1 MLDREGF
8 RPNVGIILLN
18 ANNEVWWGKRVRE
31 HSWQF
36 PQGGIKYGETPE
48 QAMYRELE
56 EEIGLR
62 QEHVKIV
69 GRTRDWLR
77 YEVPDHFIKREV
89 RGHYRGQKQIWFLLR
104 MVARDN
110 DVNLRLTD
118 HPEFDAW
125 RWHDYWVP
133 LDVVIEFKRD
143 VYQRALQELSRFLTW
158 PANGQGERRHGSR
171 YLRQPHERRGQDRD
185 NGGGNGAGGGGGETG
200 GKDGNAQA
208 ANRQAANASSKAVVA
223 ATRAIAEAAGS
234 SKLVLARDK
243 E

>member
-18 ANNEVWWGKRVRE
+18 SQNEVWWGKRVRE

-48 QAMYRELE
+48 QAMFRELE
-56 EEIGLR
+56 EEVGLR
-62 QEHVKIV
+62 AEHVKII

-77 YEVPDHFIKREV
+77 YEVPDHFIKREI

-104 MVARDN
+104 MVGRDC
-110 DVNLRLTD
+110 DINLRVSD

-125 RWHDYWVP
+125 RWHEYWVP

-143 VYQRALQELSRFLTW
+143 VYLKALQELSRFLNR
-158 PANGQGERRHGSR
+158 PQSANNQQRNR
-171 YLRQPHERRGQDRD
+171 DRVQH
-185 NGGGNGAGGGGGETG
+185 GNG
-200 GKDGNAQA
+200 
-208 ANRQAANASSKAVVA
+208 RQAHQSETNTSEPNGAELNNSPALPTASAQDQPESEPK
-223 ATRAIAEAAGS
+223 
-234 SKLVLARDK
+234 
-243 E
+243 

>member
-18 ANNEVWWGKRVRE
+18 AHNEVWWGKRVRE

-77 YEVPDHFIKREV
+77 YEVPDHFIKREI

-104 MVARDN
+104 MVTRDSS
-110 DVNLRLTD
+110 VNLRLTD

-125 RWHDYWVP
+125 RWHNYWVP
-133 LDVVIEFKRD
+133 LDTVIEFKRD

-158 PANGQGERRHGSR
+158 PPHGERRHNAR
-171 YLRQPHERRGQDRD
+171 YLRNPRGTDASAAKAPAQGART
-185 NGGGNGAGGGGGETG
+185 GAGRPAPAQQAQPALIVAET
-200 GKDGNAQA
+200 QL
-208 ANRQAANASSKAVVA
+208 VVSE
-223 ATRAIAEAAGS
+223 TQMILTPE
-234 SKLVLARDK
+234 K

>member
-158 PANGQGERRHGSR
+158 PAGGQGERRHSSR
-171 YLRQPHERRGQDRD
+171 YLRQPHAPR
-185 NGGGNGAGGGGGETG
+185 
-200 GKDGNAQA
+200 A
-208 ANRQAANASSKAVVA
+208 ANGNVPGNPPGKPAPNASSKAVVA
-223 ATRAIAEAAGS
+223 ATKAIADAAGS
-234 SKLVLARDK
+234 SKLMMLRDK

>member
-143 VYQRALQELSRFLTW
+143 VYQRALQELSRFLTG
-158 PANGQGERRHGSR
+158 PANGQAERRHSAR
-171 YLRQPHERRGQDRD
+171 YLRQPHERRGQDRG
-185 NGGGNGAGGGGGETG
+185 NGGNGGS
-200 GKDGNAQA
+200 AQPGDKPG
-208 ANRQAANASSKAVVA
+208 ANASSKAVVA
-223 ATRAIAEAAGS
+223 ASKAIAEAAGS
-234 SKLVLARDK
+234 SKLFMVRDK

>member
-133 LDVVIEFKRD
+133 LDVVIEFKRE

-158 PANGQGERRHGSR
+158 PAGGQGERRHTSR
-171 YLRQPHERRGQDRD
+171 YLRQPHERRSQERS
-185 NGGGNGAGGGGGETG
+185 NGGGSVANSGSAQGGGN
-200 GKDGNAQA
+200 KQV
-208 ANRQAANASSKAVVA
+208 ANASSKAVAVA
-223 ATRAIAEAAGS
+223 SKAIADAAGS
-234 SKLVLARDK
+234 SKLVMVRDK

>member
-133 LDVVIEFKRD
+133 LDVVIEFKRE

-158 PANGQGERRHGSR
+158 PAGGQGERRHTSR
-171 YLRQPHERRGQDRD
+171 YLRQPHERRSQDRG
-185 NGGGNGAGGGGGETG
+185 NGGGNGAQGTQGGNA
-200 GKDGNAQA
+200 GNAQGG
-208 ANRQAANASSKAVVA
+208 NKQVTNASSNAVVA
-223 ATRAIAEAAGS
+223 ASKAIADASGS
-234 SKLVLARDK
+234 SKLAMVRDK

>member
-18 ANNEVWWGKRVRE
+18 AHNEVWWGKRVRE

-77 YEVPDHFIKREV
+77 YEVPDHFIKREI

-104 MVARDN
+104 MIARDN

-133 LDVVIEFKRD
+133 LDVVIEFKRE
-143 VYQRALQELSRFLTW
+143 VYQKALQELSRFLT
-158 PANGQGERRHGSR
+158 PQNGRPQPRYLRNAHGPQRGAEVRSDARTGGERR
-171 YLRQPHERRGQDRD
+171 Q
-185 NGGGNGAGGGGGETG
+185 GA
-200 GKDGNAQA
+200 AAQRVPQA
-208 ANRQAANASSKAVVA
+208 AGMPAAY
-223 ATRAIAEAAGS
+223 AEADAKEDAPSLIELPAG
-234 SKLVLARDK
+234 ARTVK
-243 E
+243 

>member
-18 ANNEVWWGKRVRE
+18 AQNEVWWGKRVRE

-62 QEHVKIV
+62 AEHVKIV

-77 YEVPDHFIKREV
+77 YEVPDHFIKREI

-104 MVARDN
+104 MCARDN

-133 LDVVIEFKRD
+133 LDVVIEFKRE

-158 PANGQGERRHGSR
+158 PANGHERRHHGSR
-171 YLRQPHERRGQDRD
+171 YLRQPHPPRP
-185 NGGGNGAGGGGGETG
+185 
-200 GKDGNAQA
+200 A
-208 ANRQAANASSKAVVA
+208 AEATAAPCGTTAP
-223 ATRAIAEAAGS
+223 AEAAPAEAPPPAEPHKKIG
-234 SKLVLARDK
+234 
-243 E
+243 

>member
-1 MLDREGF
+1 
-8 RPNVGIILLN
+8 
-18 ANNEVWWGKRVRE
+18 VWWGKRVRE

-77 YEVPDHFIKREV
+77 YEVPDHFIKREI

-104 MVARDN
+104 MCARDN

-125 RWHDYWVP
+125 RWHEYWVP

-158 PANGQGERRHGSR
+158 PASSGHAQERRHTAR
-171 YLRQPHERRGQDRD
+171 YLRQPHAPRSNQ
-185 NGGGNGAGGGGGETG
+185 GA
-200 GKDGNAQA
+200 A
-208 ANRQAANASSKAVVA
+208 AEESACTPEPQ
-223 ATRAIAEAAGS
+223 
-234 SKLVLARDK
+234 LMLAPK

>member
-18 ANNEVWWGKRVRE
+18 AQNEVWWGKRVRE

-62 QEHVKIV
+62 AEHVKIV

-77 YEVPDHFIKREV
+77 YEVPDHFIKREI

-104 MVARDN
+104 MCARDN

-125 RWHDYWVP
+125 RWHEYWVP

-158 PANGQGERRHGSR
+158 PANGHDRRHHGSR
-171 YLRQPHERRGQDRD
+171 YLRQPHPPRPNPEPPG
-185 NGGGNGAGGGGGETG
+185 
-200 GKDGNAQA
+200 
-208 ANRQAANASSKAVVA
+208 SSVCG
-223 ATRAIAEAAGS
+223 TPAEAPEAVAVTAVAPAEAVKTGS
-234 SKLVLARDK
+234 
-243 E
+243 